1 MFFST
6 RFLFAGWP
14 VHRPNLQTISLYPV
28 RFSTD
33 AVHSNKIFFFF
44 FFFVFF
50 VCFVVSLSLSLSLSL
65 FSLVSLVF
73 FYISFAC
80 VLSFNQKIYI
90 LTQIRLCS
98 RVGDKKFF
106 TPTISRNKAKFFG
119 LSYKNPTY
127 KIDCRYDKSDYRI
140 VSVLSEPFEKL
151 HIRREP

>member
-50 VCFVVSLSLSLSLSL
+50 
-65 FSLVSLVF
+65 
-73 FYISFAC
+73 YISFAC

-106 TPTISRNKAKFFG
+106 TPTISGNKAKFFG